1 MCYFHVDKDC
11 KKLYDKF
18 TNKSHSEEIKHDI
31 SVIQLSK
38 SREEFD
44 QSVPL
49 TENRNKGRP
58 KKNKGWWS
66 HQ

>member
-11 KKLYDKF
+11 KKVYDKF
-18 TNKSHSEEIKHDI
+18 KNKSHSEEIKHDI

-49 TENRNKGRP
+49 TENRKGGGS
-58 KKNKGWWS
+58 KKNKGRWS